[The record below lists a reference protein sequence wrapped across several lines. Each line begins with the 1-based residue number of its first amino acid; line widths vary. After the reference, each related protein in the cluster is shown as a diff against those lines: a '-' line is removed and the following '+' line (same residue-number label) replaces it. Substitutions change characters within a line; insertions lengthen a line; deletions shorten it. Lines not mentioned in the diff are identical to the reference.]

1 MTKKSD
7 KERLVRRDFKG
18 KILRTL
24 GRVPFAEQA
33 AAAYCCAIDDK
44 TPTHVKATI
53 IGALAYFIAP
63 IDAIPDFL
71 LALGYT
77 DDAAVFWMAWR
88 SIASHI
94 TEEHRDA
101 ARRFLDDLKSQ

>member
-1 MTKKSD
+1 MKNQTE
-7 KERLVRRDFKG
+7 KEKRVRRDFKG
-18 KILRTL
+18 KVLATL

-33 AAAYCCAIDDK
+33 VTAYCCAIDDK

-63 IDAIPDFL
+63 VDVIPDFL

-77 DDAAVFWMAWR
+77 DDAAVFWAAWR

-94 TEEHRDA
+94 TEDHREA
-101 ARRFLDDLKSQ
+101 AKRFLEGLKSQ